1 MAVSGSDFKQA
12 GLQVLS
18 AVNKIGD
25 VGGTDS
31 TVSGNSTVAALQ
43 AAILALPLVAGAG
56 PDANREIAN
65 GLQIGL
71 DAGFISSTHGAST
84 IAGLASTVQAAIGGD
99 YAVSSSYEAC
109 FGS

>member
-18 AVNKIGD
+18 AVNKISS
-25 VGGTDS
+25 VGGMDS
-31 TVSGNSTVAALQ
+31 TVSGNSTVATLQ
-43 AAILALPLVAGAG
+43 TAILALAPVAGAG
-56 PDANREIAN
+56 PDANREIVN

-99 YAVSSSYEAC
+99 YAVGSTYDSC